1 MAFWKPGTIA
11 PGSAVDRDTENETD
25 KAVIAHAEQQ
35 FRHLTIK
42 QQRERLPV
50 FKLRRE
56 LLYLIDNY
64 QTVIVVG
71 QTGCGKT
78 TQIPQ
83 YLDEAGWT
91 TNGKQVAC
99 TQPRRI
105 AATSVAERV
114 AEEKNCRL
122 GSEVGYLIRFED
134 QTSQQTRIKYMTDG
148 MLFRETMIDPLLS
161 RYSVIMIDE
170 AHERSLYTDILLG
183 VIKKIQKKRSDLRV
197 IISSATLD
205 AEAFYRFFNHNTST
219 TDKGKDT
226 ATIISLEGRMYP
238 VDILYSDK
246 PVDDYVEKSIQ
257 TVFDIHTKE
266 PAGDIL
272 IFLTGREE
280 IDTVVAELYER
291 SRTLPERSMT
301 LMPLPLY
308 AGLTSEEQLQIFQP
322 TPPHSRKVIVSTN
335 IAEASVTLEG
345 IVYVIDCGFVK
356 VRAYNPKT
364 GMEALVVTPVSKA
377 SALQRA
383 GRAGRVRPGK
393 AFRLYTE
400 ETYSTL
406 QDTSIP
412 EIQRS
417 NLAPVI
423 LQLKALGIDN
433 VLRFDFLTPPP
444 AELMIRALELL
455 YSLNALDDVGRL
467 TIPLGIH
474 LAEFPVDPMLG
485 KILLASGDFK
495 CSEEIV
501 SIAAILSVQKVFI
514 NPSGKSTTKD
524 QTILDSRRKFWVEE
538 GDHLSL
544 LNVYNAFIKHKSGKW
559 CHDRFLNFKA
569 LSRAIS
575 IRQQL
580 VRYLKRFK
588 VPMISALKHFD
599 NEKASEQIRKCL
611 TSGYFAQAAR
621 AEQDGSG
628 RFRTIRD
635 NVLLSIHPDS
645 VLFNRNPQ
653 WVVFHEVVETNQAY
667 MRDLTVIEPDWLTE
681 LAPHFY
687 EFKGDS
693 KK

>member
-1 MAFWKPGTIA
+1 
-11 PGSAVDRDTENETD
+11 
-25 KAVIAHAEQQ
+25 
-35 FRHLTIK
+35 
-42 QQRERLPV
+42 
-50 FKLRRE
+50 
-56 LLYLIDNY
+56 
-64 QTVIVVG
+64 
-71 QTGCGKT
+71 
-78 TQIPQ
+78 
-83 YLDEAGWT
+83 
-91 TNGKQVAC
+91 
-99 TQPRRI
+99 
-105 AATSVAERV
+105 
-114 AEEKNCRL
+114 
-122 GSEVGYLIRFED
+122 
-134 QTSQQTRIKYMTDG
+134 
-148 MLFRETMIDPLLS
+148 
-161 RYSVIMIDE
+161 
-170 AHERSLYTDILLG
+170 
-183 VIKKIQKKRSDLRV
+183 
-197 IISSATLD
+197 
-205 AEAFYRFFNHNTST
+205 
-219 TDKGKDT
+219 
-226 ATIISLEGRMYP
+226 
-238 VDILYSDK
+238 
-246 PVDDYVEKSIQ
+246 
-257 TVFDIHTKE
+257 
-266 PAGDIL
+266 
-272 IFLTGREE
+272 
-280 IDTVVAELYER
+280 
-291 SRTLPERSMT
+291 MT

-406 QDTSIP
+406 QNTSIP

-514 NPSGKSTTKD
+514 NPSGKSTTKN

-635 NVLLSIHPDS
+635 NVVLSIHPDS